1 MSTRRKLSQLLL
13 ASHIGALLLF
23 AGLLLA
29 AGFGTIRTAVVG
41 QARTEA
47 ERAVNESR
55 KRLLE
60 WHRELTVAADLLA
73 EQPTLRFYLETG
85 QVTKARELAKDFH
98 ATSDVDFLQVEVG
111 GRVLTRSGPVP
122 PRMSPGLVFD
132 GEDATWRVYR
142 RPIQGLPNAAVVV
155 AERLG
160 DRLGPGSSFVDIR
173 LRPLPEAAGL
183 VADAWSDAVRYVSE
197 SGEPTTLESVGGI
210 AAARIVRLR
219 GNDGEPAAI
228 LSASISE
235 DWVRRRIL
243 EWYAAFAISMLVA
256 FGLAVA
262 LAILVAS
269 RIARPFAKVADDA
282 ERLGGGD
289 LETSVAAPD
298 TFLAE
303 PIRLAQSLET
313 MRTRVAESNAAERSQ
328 RQELD
333 TVLDGVDEGI
343 LAVDPQERIH
353 YANRQLLELLR
364 RTREDVMGR
373 PLSELIELVAEPQAP
388 AERASA
394 LPALERYTASGL
406 NRPLTVRRLG
416 AEGDRQV
423 LVVRE
428 ENAIEAARAMRDR
441 ILANLSH
448 EFQTPLSAQIAS
460 IELLRDHLQRSA
472 DPVAIR
478 LVDSQYRGSV
488 RLSQLVDNL
497 LDSVRIESGEM
508 RLRRQRVDLAQVVE
522 EALALMQPLINLRGQ
537 RVVRRIAKGPGL
549 LGDAQRLHSV
559 LVNLLA
565 NANKFSH
572 TGSTIWVEMDW
583 QPGRVTVWVEDEGPG
598 MPPSLTVRDLF
609 APFRRAPNE
618 EPSQR
623 GSGLG
628 LAIVHAVVAAHG
640 GEVLVVAP
648 VHASGARIGVALPV
662 EAEA

>member
-1 MSTRRKLSQLLL
+1 
-13 ASHIGALLLF
+13 LLLF

-29 AGFGTIRTAVVG
+29 AGFGTISTAVIG

-85 QVTKARELAKDFH
+85 QVTKARELAKNFH
-98 ATSDVDFLQVEVG
+98 ATSDVAFLQVEFD
-111 GRVLTRSGPVP
+111 GRVLARSGPAP
-122 PRMSPGLVFD
+122 PRMTTGLVV
-132 GEDATWRVYR
+132 GEDGAIWRVYR
-142 RPIQGLPNAAVVV
+142 RSIQTLPNAEVVV
-155 AERLG
+155 AEQLG

-173 LRPLPEAAGL
+173 LSSLPDATRPAT
-183 VADAWSDAVRYVSE
+183 DAWSEAVRNVAE

-219 GNDGEPAAI
+219 TSDGEPAAI
-228 LSASISE
+228 LSASVGE

-256 FGLAVA
+256 FALAMA
-262 LAILVAS
+262 LAILVAA

-289 LETSVAAPD
+289 LETRVAAPD
-298 TFLAE
+298 SFLAE
-303 PIRLAQSLET
+303 PVRLAESLEK

-343 LAVDPQERIH
+343 LAVDSQERIH
-353 YANRQLLELLR
+353 YANRQLLELLKC
-364 RTREDVMGR
+364 TREEVIGR
-373 PLSELIELVAEPQAP
+373 PLSELIELVVEPKMSM
-388 AERASA
+388 ERPSA

-406 NRPLTVRRLG
+406 NRPLTVRRL
-416 AEGDRQV
+416 ATDGDRQV
-423 LVVRE
+423 LVIRE

-460 IELLRDHLQRSA
+460 IELLRDHLQRGA

-488 RLSQLVDNL
+488 RLSQLVENL

-537 RVVRRIAKGPGL
+537 RVVQQVAKGPAL

-572 TGSTIWVEMDW
+572 TGSTIWVEMEW
-583 QPGRVTVWVEDEGPG
+583 QPDRVIVWVEDEGPG

-640 GEVLVVAP
+640 GEVRVEAP
-648 VHASGARIGVALPV
+648 AHAGGARIGVVLPV
-662 EAEA
+662 EEEA